1 MTVQLVRTKAEDAL
15 VEQFTGVESR
25 LPGDASTR
33 KLRKAAIGAFAAT
46 GLPHRRIEEWKYT
59 DLRNML
65 KSVPAPAASG
75 AARLDRGAVDAALGP
90 LAAIDAYRLVFVD
103 GVFAEQL
110 SDRERLPAGAHFQ
123 ALAEALGRDADWLV
137 DLMTDERGRS
147 RPVLDLT
154 TAFMTDGVTLR
165 VSASLDKPI
174 LLAFVRAEGEAGA
187 VSVRN
192 FLRFEPGVAATL
204 IEAYVRADGSAD
216 EHQTRTASAVHV
228 GAGASV
234 AHVKTAVDGG
244 VHLANLA
251 ARLDGEAVYRPFQL
265 TVGGQ
270 LARND
275 IEVVYAGEGGSI
287 DLAGATLLK
296 DRQHCDT
303 TLVVDHAVPQCQS
316 RELFKYVLADEA
328 RGIFQGKVIVRPD
341 AQKTDGKQMAQ
352 ALMLSEAAEFDSKP
366 ELEIYADDVVCGHGA
381 TVAEIDEEMLFYCQ
395 SRGIPA
401 AEARALLTE
410 SFVGEAIAKIEDEA
424 LRDSLMDMARGWL
437 RG

>member
-1 MTVQLVRTKAEDAL
+1 
-15 VEQFTGVESR
+15 
-25 LPGDASTR
+25 
-33 KLRKAAIGAFAAT
+33 
-46 GLPHRRIEEWKYT
+46 
-59 DLRNML
+59 
-65 KSVPAPAASG
+65 
-75 AARLDRGAVDAALGP
+75 
-90 LAAIDAYRLVFVD
+90 
-103 GVFAEQL
+103 
-110 SDRERLPAGAHFQ
+110 
-123 ALAEALGRDADWLV
+123 
-137 DLMTDERGRS
+137 
-147 RPVLDLT
+147 
-154 TAFMTDGVTLR
+154 
-165 VSASLDKPI
+165 
-174 LLAFVRAEGEAGA
+174 
-187 VSVRN
+187 RN